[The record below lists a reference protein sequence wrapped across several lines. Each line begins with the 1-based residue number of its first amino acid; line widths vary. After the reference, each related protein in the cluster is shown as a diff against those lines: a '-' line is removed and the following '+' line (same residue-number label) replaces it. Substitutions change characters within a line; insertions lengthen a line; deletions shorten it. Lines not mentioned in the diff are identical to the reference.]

1 MKSSQPRQFSLQALP
16 LTPIQDSALWPA
28 PAPMPLAPL
37 HFPILQQV
45 IPAVLLR
52 SQPLFFYQ
60 LPYPHR
66 RNAQDLSGLFR
77 SDQAHL
83 TKSCTPRREIN
94 QPYSDLG
101 AQTTEATGHA
111 LLLLE
116 WNLPPPD
123 SPVRFRF
130 QPPALPISAFAIGKQ

>member
-1 MKSSQPRQFSLQALP
+1 
-16 LTPIQDSALWPA
+16 
-28 PAPMPLAPL
+28 MPLEPL

-52 SQPLFFYQ
+52 SQPLFLYQ

-94 QPYSDLG
+94 QPYSEH
-101 AQTTEATGHA
+101 EAPLFTQAERLKAG
-111 LLLLE
+111 
-116 WNLPPPD
+116 PP
-123 SPVRFRF
+123 
-130 QPPALPISAFAIGKQ
+130 KT